1 MTKKVAYKQIVEH
14 VNEKSPSILTRFE
27 SITSVSK
34 TYYNPKLPKT
44 SDINEFLKRK
54 PRYEFNI
61 YLKSKGV
68 TALPLH
74 HFIFDNLKD
83 ANKIYGHYMKLWIDE
98 QIEPYRKLVQSGKIL
113 TEEQLQK
120 CEEIQNLYKGD

>member
-27 SITSVSK
+27 SITSINK
-34 TYYNPKLPKT
+34 TYYNPDLPKT
-44 SDINEFLKRK
+44 LDVNEFLKRK
-54 PRYEFNI
+54 PRYEFSI

-74 HFIFDNLKD
+74 HFIFDELQD
-83 ANKIYGHYMKLWIDE
+83 ANKLYGHYMKLWIDE
-98 QIEPYRKLVQSGKIL
+98 LIEPYRKIVQSGRAL
-113 TEEQLQK
+113 TEAQLQR
-120 CEEIQNLYKGD
+120 CEEIQNLYKDD